1 MFEELMQLAPEDR
14 LPALIEDMLNFK
26 GKTVVRSEIERWAD
40 LARTAHAAD
49 MGLDIE
55 GQPWASYVAS
65 LDGDPKLETAVRNFA
80 QTVGATPREANQFI
94 EVLYAAADV
103 VDGADAIQ
111 VEADLMDAIEDVDGS
126 DELLPYAHLDDAS
139 RADRLAHDAK
149 MREPD
154 PARPEPPHRAEDDE
168 Q

>member
-1 MFEELMQLAPEDR
+1 MFEELMQLAPEDK

-26 GKTVVRSEIERWAD
+26 GKTVVLSEIERWAD

-55 GQPWASYVAS
+55 GQPWASYVAG
-65 LDGDPKLETAVRNFA
+65 LDGDSKLETAARNFA

-103 VDGADAIQ
+103 VDGADVAQ
-111 VEADLMDAIEDVDGS
+111 VEAELIDTIEEVEGS
-126 DELLPYAHLDDAS
+126 DELLPYAHLDDVT
-139 RADRLAHDAK
+139 RAERLAYDAK

-154 PARPEPPHRAEDDE
+154 PARPEPAHIEE
-168 Q
+168 TE

>member
-1 MFEELMQLAPEDR
+1 MFKEFMQLAPEDQ
-14 LPALIEDMLNFK
+14 LPYLIEDMLNYK
-26 GKTVVRSEIERWAD
+26 GKTIVRSEIERWAD

-55 GQPWASYVAS
+55 GQPWASYVTG
-65 LDGDPKLETAVRNFA
+65 LDGGSKLETAVRNFA

-94 EVLYAAADV
+94 EVLYAAAEV
-103 VDGADAIQ
+103 VDGADVAQ
-111 VEADLMDAIEDVDGS
+111 VESELIDAIEDVDGS

-154 PARPEPPHRAEDDE
+154 PARPEPAHIEEAE
-168 Q
+168 

>member
-1 MFEELMQLAPEDR
+1 MFKEFMQLAPEDQ
-14 LPALIEDMLNFK
+14 LPSLIEDMLNFK
-26 GKTVVRSEIERWAD
+26 GKTIVRSEIERWAD

-55 GQPWASYVAS
+55 GQPWESYVAG
-65 LDGDPKLETAVRNFA
+65 LGGDFKLETAVRNFA

-103 VDGADAIQ
+103 VDGADAAQ
-111 VEADLMDAIEDVDGS
+111 VEAELMDAIEGIEGS
-126 DELLPYAHLDDAS
+126 DEVMPYSHLDEVT

-154 PARPEPPHRAEDDE
+154 PARPEPAHIEEAE
-168 Q
+168 

>member
-1 MFEELMQLAPEDR
+1 MFKEFMQLAPEDQ

-26 GKTVVRSEIERWAD
+26 GKTIVRSEIERWAD

-55 GQPWASYVAS
+55 GQPWASYVAG
-65 LDGDPKLETAVRNFA
+65 LDGESKLETAVRNFA

-103 VDGADAIQ
+103 VEGADAAQ
-111 VEADLMDAIEDVDGS
+111 VEAELMETIQNVEGS
-126 DELLPYAHLDDAS
+126 DEVMPYSHLDDAS

-154 PARPEPPHRAEDDE
+154 PAPPEPAHIEEAE
-168 Q
+168 

>member
-1 MFEELMQLAPEDR
+1 MMFEKLMQLAPEDQ
-14 LPALIEDMLNFK
+14 LPALVEDLMNYK
-26 GKTVVRSEIERWAD
+26 GKTIVRSEIERWAN

-65 LDGDPKLETAVRNFA
+65 LNGDSKLETAVRNFA

-103 VDGADAIQ
+103 VDGADVAQ
-111 VEADLMDAIEDVDGS
+111 VEAELMDAIENVDGS
-126 DELLPYAHLDDAS
+126 DELLPYSHLDEAS
-139 RADRLAHDAK
+139 RADRVAYDAK
-149 MREPD
+149 MLEPD
-154 PARPEPPHRAEDDE
+154 PARPEPAHIEE
-168 Q
+168 TE

>member
-1 MFEELMQLAPEDR
+1 MFEELIQLAPEDQ
-14 LPALIEDMLNFK
+14 LPSLIEDMLNYK
-26 GKTVVRSEIERWAD
+26 GKTIVRSEIERWAD

-55 GQPWASYVAS
+55 GQPWASYVTG
-65 LDGDPKLETAVRNFA
+65 LDGGSKLETAVRNFA

-103 VDGADAIQ
+103 VDGADAAK
-111 VEADLMDAIEDVDGS
+111 VEAELMDAIENVDGS
-126 DELLPYAHLDDAS
+126 DEVIPYSHFDEAS
-139 RADRLAHDAK
+139 RAERLAYDAK

-154 PARPEPPHRAEDDE
+154 PARPEPTHIDE
-168 Q
+168 TE

>member
-1 MFEELMQLAPEDR
+1 MFEELMQLAPEDK

-49 MGLDIE
+49 MGLDIA
-55 GQPWASYVAS
+55 GQPWASYVAC
-65 LDGDPKLETAVRNFA
+65 LDGDSKLETAIRNFA

-103 VDGADAIQ
+103 VDGADAAQ
-111 VEADLMDAIEDVDGS
+111 VEAELMDTIEGVEGS
-126 DELLPYAHLDDAS
+126 DELLPYSHLDEAS
-139 RADRLAHDAK
+139 RADRVAYDAK
-149 MREPD
+149 MQEPD
-154 PARPEPPHRAEDDE
+154 PARPEPPHIEEAE
-168 Q
+168 

>member
-1 MFEELMQLAPEDR
+1 MFEKLMQLAPEDK
-14 LPALIEDMLNFK
+14 LPALIADMVNFK

-55 GQPWASYVAS
+55 GQPWASYVDG
-65 LDGDPKLETAVRNFA
+65 LDGDSKLETAVRNFA

-103 VDGADAIQ
+103 VDGADVAQ
-111 VEADLMDAIEDVDGS
+111 VEAELMDAIEDVEGS

-139 RADRLAHDAK
+139 RADRLAYDAK

-154 PARPEPPHRAEDDE
+154 PARPEPAHIEE
-168 Q
+168 IE

>member
-1 MFEELMQLAPEDR
+1 MFEKLMQLSPENQ
-14 LPALIEDMLNFK
+14 LPALIEDMLNYK
-26 GKTVVRSEIERWAD
+26 GKTIVRSEIERWAD

-65 LDGDPKLETAVRNFA
+65 LNGDSKLETAVRNFA

-103 VDGADAIQ
+103 VDGADAAQ
-111 VEADLMDAIEDVDGS
+111 VEAELMDAIENVDGS
-126 DELLPYAHLDDAS
+126 DEVIPYSHFDEAS
-139 RADRLAHDAK
+139 RAERLAYDAK

-154 PARPEPPHRAEDDE
+154 PARPEPAHIEEAE
-168 Q
+168 

>member
-1 MFEELMQLAPEDR
+1 MFKEFMQLAPEDQ
-14 LPALIEDMLNFK
+14 LPSLIEDMLNFK
-26 GKTVVRSEIERWAD
+26 GKTIVRSEIERWAD

-55 GQPWASYVAS
+55 GQPWSSYVTG
-65 LDGDPKLETAVRNFA
+65 LDGNSKLETAVRNFA

-103 VDGADAIQ
+103 VDGADIAQ
-111 VEADLMDAIEDVDGS
+111 VEAELIDAIEEVDGS

-139 RADRLAHDAK
+139 RADRLAYDSK
-149 MREPD
+149 MRETE
-154 PARPEPPHRAEDDE
+154 PARPEPSHIEE
-168 Q
+168 VNE

>member
-1 MFEELMQLAPEDR
+1 MFEELMQLAPEDK
-14 LPALIEDMLNFK
+14 LPALIADMLNYK

-55 GQPWASYVAS
+55 GQPWASYVTG
-65 LDGDPKLETAVRNFA
+65 LDGDSKLETAVRNFA

-103 VDGADAIQ
+103 VDGADAAR
-111 VEADLMDAIEDVDGS
+111 VEAELMETIQGVEGS

-139 RADRLAHDAK
+139 RAERLAYDAK

-154 PARPEPPHRAEDDE
+154 SARPEPPHIEEAE
-168 Q
+168 

>member
-1 MFEELMQLAPEDR
+1 MFKEFMQLSPADQ
-14 LPALIEDMLNFK
+14 LPSLIEDMLNFK

-49 MGLDIE
+49 TGLDIE
-55 GQPWASYVAS
+55 GQPWASYVAG
-65 LDGDPKLETAVRNFA
+65 LDGESKLETAVRNFA

-94 EVLYAAADV
+94 EVLYAAADI
-103 VDGADAIQ
+103 VDGVGVAQ
-111 VEADLMDAIEDVDGS
+111 VEAELIDTIEDVEGS

-139 RADRLAHDAK
+139 RADRLAYDAK

-154 PARPEPPHRAEDDE
+154 PARPEPAHIEEAE
-168 Q
+168 

>member
-1 MFEELMQLAPEDR
+1 MFKEFMQRAPEDQ
-14 LPALIEDMLNFK
+14 LPSLIEDMLNFK

-55 GQPWASYVAS
+55 GQPWANYVVG
-65 LDGDPKLETAVRNFA
+65 LDGDSKLETAVRNFA
-80 QTVGATPREANQFI
+80 QIVGATPREANQFM
-94 EVLYAAADV
+94 ELLYAAANV
-103 VDGADAIQ
+103 VEGADAAQ
-111 VEADLMDAIEDVDGS
+111 VEAELMDAINGVEGS
-126 DELLPYAHLDDAS
+126 DEVMPYSHLDETS

-154 PARPEPPHRAEDDE
+154 PARPEPSHIEESDE
-168 Q
+168 

>member
-1 MFEELMQLAPEDR
+1 MFKEFMQLSPADQ
-14 LPALIEDMLNFK
+14 LPSLIEDMLNFK

-55 GQPWASYVAS
+55 GQPWASYVAG
-65 LDGDPKLETAVRNFA
+65 LDGDSKLETAARNFA

-103 VDGADAIQ
+103 VDGADASQ
-111 VEADLMDAIEDVDGS
+111 VEAALMDAIEDVEGS
-126 DELLPYAHLDDAS
+126 NEILPYAHLDDAS
-139 RADRLAHDAK
+139 RADRLAYDAK
-149 MREPD
+149 MREPE
-154 PARPEPPHRAEDDE
+154 PARPEPAHIQEAE
-168 Q
+168 

>member
-1 MFEELMQLAPEDR
+1 MFKEFMQLSPADQ
-14 LPALIEDMLNFK
+14 LPSLIEDMLNFK

-55 GQPWASYVAS
+55 GQPWASYVAG
-65 LDGDPKLETAVRNFA
+65 LDGDSKLETAVRNFA

-103 VDGADAIQ
+103 VDGADASQ
-111 VEADLMDAIEDVDGS
+111 VEAALMDAIEDVEGS
-126 DELLPYAHLDDAS
+126 NEILPYAHLDDAS
-139 RADRLAHDAK
+139 RADRLAYDAK
-149 MREPD
+149 MREPE
-154 PARPEPPHRAEDDE
+154 PARPEPAHIQEAE
-168 Q
+168 

>member
-1 MFEELMQLAPEDR
+1 MFKEFMQRAPEDQ
-14 LPALIEDMLNFK
+14 LPSLIEDMLNFK

-55 GQPWASYVAS
+55 GQPWANYVVG
-65 LDGDPKLETAVRNFA
+65 LDGDSKLETAVRNFA
-80 QTVGATPREANQFI
+80 QIVGATPREANQFI

-103 VDGADAIQ
+103 VEGADAAQ
-111 VEADLMDAIEDVDGS
+111 VEAALMDAIDVVEGS
-126 DELLPYAHLDDAS
+126 DEVMPYNHLDEAS
-139 RADRLAHDAK
+139 RADRLAYDTK

-154 PARPEPPHRAEDDE
+154 PARPEPAHIEE
-168 Q
+168 TE

>member
-1 MFEELMQLAPEDR
+1 MFKEFMQLSPADQ
-14 LPALIEDMLNFK
+14 LPSLIEDMLNFK
-26 GKTVVRSEIERWAD
+26 GKTIVRSEIERWAD

-55 GQPWASYVAS
+55 GQPWASYVAG
-65 LDGDPKLETAVRNFA
+65 LDGESKLETAVRNFA

-103 VDGADAIQ
+103 VDGADVAQ
-111 VEADLMDAIEDVDGS
+111 VESELIDTIEDVEGS

-139 RADRLAHDAK
+139 RADRLAYEAK

-154 PARPEPPHRAEDDE
+154 PARPDPAHIEEIE
-168 Q
+168 

>member
-1 MFEELMQLAPEDR
+1 MFKEFMQLAPEHQ
-14 LPALIEDMLNFK
+14 LPALIEDILNYK

-55 GQPWASYVAS
+55 GQPWASYVAG
-65 LDGDPKLETAVRNFA
+65 LDGDSKLETAVRNFA
-80 QTVGATPREANQFI
+80 HTVGATPREANQFI

-103 VDGADAIQ
+103 VDGADVAQ
-111 VEADLMDAIEDVDGS
+111 VEAELMDAIEGAEGS
-126 DELLPYAHLDDAS
+126 DELLPYGHLDEAS
-139 RADRLAHDAK
+139 RADRLAYDAK

-154 PARPEPPHRAEDDE
+154 PARPEPAHIEE
-168 Q
+168 IE

>member
-1 MFEELMQLAPEDR
+1 MFEELMQLAPEDK
-14 LPALIEDMLNFK
+14 LPSLIEDMLNYK
-26 GKTVVRSEIERWAD
+26 GKTIVRSEIERWAD

-55 GQPWASYVAS
+55 GQPWASYVAG
-65 LDGDPKLETAVRNFA
+65 LDGDSKLETAIRNFA

-103 VDGADAIQ
+103 VDGTDTAQ
-111 VEADLMDAIEDVDGS
+111 VEAELMETIQDVEGS

-139 RADRLAHDAK
+139 RTERIAYDAK

-154 PARPEPPHRAEDDE
+154 PARPEPAHIDE
-168 Q
+168 TE

>member
-1 MFEELMQLAPEDR
+1 MFEELMQLAPEDK

-26 GKTVVRSEIERWAD
+26 GKTVVRSEIERWAN

-55 GQPWASYVAS
+55 GQPWASYVAG
-65 LDGDPKLETAVRNFA
+65 LDGESKLETAIRDFA
-80 QTVGATPREANQFI
+80 QLVGATPREANQFI

-103 VDGADAIQ
+103 VAGADAAR
-111 VEADLMDAIEDVDGS
+111 VEADLMETIQNVEGS
-126 DELLPYAHLDDAS
+126 DEVMPYGHLDEAS
-139 RADRLAHDAK
+139 RADRVAYDAK

-154 PARPEPPHRAEDDE
+154 PARPEPAHIEEAES
-168 Q
+168 

>member
-1 MFEELMQLAPEDR
+1 MFEELMQLAPEDK

-55 GQPWASYVAS
+55 GQPWASYVAG
-65 LDGDPKLETAVRNFA
+65 LDGESKLETAVRNFA
-80 QTVGATPREANQFI
+80 QTVGATPRETNQFI

-103 VDGADAIQ
+103 VDGADAAQ
-111 VEADLMDAIEDVDGS
+111 VEAELMDAIEDADGS
-126 DELLPYAHLDDAS
+126 DELLPYSHLDETS
-139 RADRLAHDAK
+139 RADRLAYDAK

-154 PARPEPPHRAEDDE
+154 PARPEPAHIEE
-168 Q
+168 TE

>member
-1 MFEELMQLAPEDR
+1 MFKEFMQLAPEDQ
-14 LPALIEDMLNFK
+14 LPSLIEDMLNFK
-26 GKTVVRSEIERWAD
+26 GKTIVRSEIERWAD

-55 GQPWASYVAS
+55 GQPWASYVAG
-65 LDGDPKLETAVRNFA
+65 LDGDSKLENAVRNFA

-103 VDGADAIQ
+103 VDGADAAQ
-111 VEADLMDAIEDVDGS
+111 VEA
-126 DELLPYAHLDDAS
+126 ELLKTIHDVEGRDEVTPYSHLDEAS
-139 RADRLAHDAK
+139 RAERIAYDTK

-154 PARPEPPHRAEDDE
+154 PARPEPSHIEETDE
-168 Q
+168 

>member
-1 MFEELMQLAPEDR
+1 MFKEFMQLAPEDQ
-14 LPALIEDMLNFK
+14 LPSLIEDMANYK
-26 GKTVVRSEIERWAD
+26 GKTIVRSESQRWAN

-55 GQPWASYVAS
+55 GQPWASYVAG
-65 LDGDPKLETAVRNFA
+65 LDGESKLETAVRNFA

-103 VDGADAIQ
+103 VDGADVAQ
-111 VEADLMDAIEDVDGS
+111 VESELIDTIEDVEGS

-139 RADRLAHDAK
+139 RADRLAYEAK

-154 PARPEPPHRAEDDE
+154 PARPEPPHIEE
-168 Q
+168 EE